1 MGLLDLSISMVIILF
16 ILSIMT
22 EKFTQLV
29 KDYPT
34 VFNALLILLSVA
46 MLVRRVMIALLPY
59 ENLNFN
65 HSLGI
70 ALVLINSLFI
80 WLFIKCKQGLVLLL
94 FVFIIV
100 NAVASWLYA
109 YNLYLT
115 ASCILIFTCLTSL
128 KIIPEII
135 FALGKKRT
143 TTRFFKR
150 IKKRTD
156 LPQDPEKREKE
167 ITSLSFTVGLI
178 IAFFFK
184 GDFFTIINDLRKGI
198 DSGISAMPS
207 FGWDPFPLDLQPN
220 GYFVFEQY
228 RFDPKFTLGLL
239 LTGFFL
245 SFGSK
250 FFHDLLETLFYAKR
264 AKAALSDGKTYEQGS
279 ADNVREWVNNYDIE
293 ELYARQK
300 KLLLSK
306 DEITGIAIG
315 TVVNSRNKIKTPG
328 IVVYAKNPVDI
339 QANFK
344 ITKGSNQVLN
354 VPYEVVPVNDF
365 SIVSSLLADVTVGV
379 TNANEKN
386 LVGSFTY
393 PVEILSNGASQ
404 PGNYVLTCYHVVKH
418 SSHRWTGVNSD
429 FTEVAHDVNA
439 NSQIGRIVRGGRN
452 TYAEASVVKLN
463 DQIIIQ
469 SNFLLDPDIKIVG
482 TREVTRDDIDEKVF
496 MYSRKKKQMQT
507 GWIRTIEIADKINFK
522 DNRGA
527 FEMHNLIQIEGEEGA
542 IQEDGDSGN
551 LLFDRDGYALGI
563 VFARQERKYTLAMR
577 INKALELLNDD
588 ITTIKIKT
596 YQS

>member
-1 MGLLDLSISMVIILF
+1 
-16 ILSIMT
+16 MT

-34 VFNALLILLSVA
+34 VFSALLIILSVA
-46 MLVRRVMIALLPY
+46 MLVRRVIIALLPC

-70 ALVLINSLFI
+70 ALIFTNSSFI
-80 WLFIKCKQGLVLLL
+80 WLFIKQKQRFSLLL

-100 NAVASWLYA
+100 NVVACWIYA

-115 ASCILIFTCLTSL
+115 ASFILIFTCLTSL

-135 FALGKKRT
+135 FTLAKKT
-143 TTRFFKR
+143 TTTTFFKR

-198 DSGISAMPS
+198 HSGTSAMPS
-207 FGWDPFPLDLQPN
+207 LGWNPFPLDLQPDH
-220 GYFVFEQY
+220 YFVFEQY
-228 RFDPKFTLGLL
+228 RFDPKFALGLL

-293 ELYARQK
+293 DLYARKK

-306 DEITGIAIG
+306 AEITGIAIG
-315 TVVNSRNKIKTPG
+315 TVVNSRSKIKTPG

-339 QANFK
+339 HANFK
-344 ITKGSNQVLN
+344 ITKGNNQILD
-354 VPYEVVPVNDF
+354 VPYEVVQVSDF
-365 SIVSSLLADVTVGV
+365 STVSSLLADVTIGV
-379 TNANEKN
+379 TNANEEN

-404 PGNYVLTCYHVVKH
+404 LGNYVLTCYHVVKH

-429 FTEVAHDVNA
+429 FTGVAQA
-439 NSQIGRIVRGGRN
+439 NTGSQIGHIVRGARN
-452 TYAEASVVKLN
+452 IYAEASVVKLN

-469 SNFLLDPDIKIVG
+469 RDFLLDPDVKIVG

-522 DNRGA
+522 DNRDA

-563 VFARQERKYTLAMR
+563 VFARQKRKYTLAMR
-577 INKALELLNDD
+577 INKVLELFNDD